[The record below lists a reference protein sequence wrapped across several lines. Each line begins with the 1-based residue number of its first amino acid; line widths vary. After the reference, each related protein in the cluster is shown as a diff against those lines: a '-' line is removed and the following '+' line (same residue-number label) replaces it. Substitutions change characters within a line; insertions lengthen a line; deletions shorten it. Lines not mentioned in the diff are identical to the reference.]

1 MRSQLCGR
9 SGLDVTGQK
18 ATSWSL
24 SEETPTERMALGQL
38 KTLKSDAFSLP
49 KDSMLKA
56 SRFAAIAAAAAA
68 LAGAAPV
75 VAEAEAAV
83 EALTQPAVAA
93 VAAAALALAAAITDD
108 DAA

>member
-24 SEETPTERMALGQL
+24 SEETPTERMASGQL
-38 KTLKSDAFSLP
+38 KMLKSNAFSLP

-56 SRFAAIAAAAAA
+56 SRFAAIAAAAA

-93 VAAAALALAAAITDD
+93 VAAAAIALAAADDDD